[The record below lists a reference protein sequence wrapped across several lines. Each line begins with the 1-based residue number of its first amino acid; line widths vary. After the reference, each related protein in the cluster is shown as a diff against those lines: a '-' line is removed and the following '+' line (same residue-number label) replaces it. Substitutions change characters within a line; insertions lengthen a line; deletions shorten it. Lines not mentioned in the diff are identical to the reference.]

1 MGYDKFNILICIL
14 IFNLS
19 GCAFLPVPWQFTVA
33 TTAGDIVST
42 VNHGKTLNETAASLI
57 LEKDCQW
64 SRTLIGWK
72 PCLTREELI
81 DNLHAMNCERYDW
94 NFINIPYC
102 VENKD
107 DEKGK

>member
-1 MGYDKFNILICIL
+1 M
-14 IFNLS
+14 
-19 GCAFLPVPWQFTVA
+19 PWQFTVA